1 MYIPTLEGTID
12 RRLLVNYHVDPYYL
26 QRLLPG
32 PFRPKL
38 IHGMGIA
45 GICLIRLKQL
55 RPRALPALLGFSSE
69 NAAHR
74 IAVEW
79 EEHGEYREGVYIPR
93 RDSSSQFNTL
103 IGGRLFPGSHHHA
116 NFQVAEEDETFRI
129 QITSDDDNTQVAVEA
144 HIASHLPEHSIFVS
158 LEEASAF
165 FEHGSLGYSVTNKAD
180 TLDGLELR
188 CKSWKV
194 EPLQV
199 TKAQSSFFDD
209 PERFPPG
216 SAELDCAL
224 LMRTIHHEWY
234 VRKPFYTTGNEDSAK
249 SFHPSLSRNTN
260 NNIPPIASQINRI

>member
-12 RRLLVNYHVDPYYL
+12 RRLLVNYRVDPASL

-55 RPRALPALLGFSSE
+55 RPGVLPAPLGFSSE

-79 EEHGEYREGVYIPR
+79 EERGEYREGVYIPR
-93 RDSSSQFNTL
+93 RDTSSQFNIL
-103 IGGRLFPGSHHHA
+103 IGGRLFPGVHHHA
-116 NFQVAEEDETFRI
+116 SFQVTEEDETFSVHMA
-129 QITSDDDNTQVAVEA
+129 SDDGEIRVAVEA
-144 HIASHLPEHSIFVS
+144 HIASHLPENSIFAS
-158 LEEASAF
+158 LEEVSAF
-165 FEHGSLGYSVTNKAD
+165 FEHGSLGCSVTHQAGK
-180 TLDGLELR
+180 LDSLELR
-188 CKSWKV
+188 CTNWKV

-199 TKAQSSFFDD
+199 TRAQSSFFDD
-209 PERFPPG
+209 HQRFPPD

-224 LMRTIHHEWY
+224 LMRAIRHTWH
-234 VRKPFYTTGNEDSAK
+234 VREPIYSIESEGASNSFSVAAGNNE
-249 SFHPSLSRNTN
+249 PSLPTGKKHFT
-260 NNIPPIASQINRI
+260 I